1 MSNLRGQGAFIHQL
15 PFIAGREWLLEAL
28 IPAGHIPH
36 PCPPPMLTYHA
47 PVEQGPVARKWPWQR
62 ILGVCSKTPSVYAGT
77 RTANG
82 ICQGTNSFCYTA
94 NFNQRKPFLW
104 QALFGANL
112 RCSLEFKNKYN
123 RLTSNNLKELQVN
136 FTGERHFAA
145 LESVILQVAG
155 PWGFGQ
161 VSSP

>member
-1 MSNLRGQGAFIHQL
+1 MH
-15 PFIAGREWLLEAL
+15 
-28 IPAGHIPH
+28 
-36 PCPPPMLTYHA
+36 
-47 PVEQGPVARKWPWQR
+47 
-62 ILGVCSKTPSVYAGT
+62 
-77 RTANG
+77 
-82 ICQGTNSFCYTA
+82 
-94 NFNQRKPFLW
+94 
-104 QALFGANL
+104 
-112 RCSLEFKNKYN
+112 EFKNKYN